1 MKNIMLLC
9 ALLIGI
15 NAHASYVPT
24 PYTTGEGG
32 TGNTS
37 GTATINA
44 NMTGPITSVGNAT
57 SVASQTGTGSKF
69 VMDTSPTLITPNLG
83 TPSAGVATNLTGTAT
98 ALNIGGN
105 SATATALQTGRT
117 INGVTF
123 DGTGNITIPSS
134 NIVPADGGDAPYTI
148 VTAYTRDTTT
158 LTAARAY
165 TLPACTG
172 GNLGEQHYV
181 KNLPTQTFNINLTP
195 NGSDTIDGNASFAVL
210 PGVSVDA
217 ICGANAKWD
226 LN

>member
-1 MKNIMLLC
+1 MKNIFLVL
-9 ALLIGI
+9 ALLIGL
-15 NAHASYVPT
+15 NANASYVPT
-24 PYTTGEGG
+24 PYTTNEGG
-32 TGNTS
+32 TGNIS

-69 VMDTSPTLITPNLG
+69 VMDTSPTLVTPNLG

-105 SATATALQTGRT
+105 AGSATVLQNPRT

-123 DGTGNITIPSS
+123 DGSGNITIPSS

-148 VTAYTRDTTT
+148 VTGYTHSSTT
-158 LTAARAY
+158 LTASRAY

-172 GNLGEQHYV
+172 SNPGESHYV
-181 KNLPTQTFNINLTP
+181 KNTASQTFNITLTA
-195 NGSDTIDGNASFAVL
+195 NGSDTIDGNATFTVL
-210 PGVSVDA
+210 PGVSVHVFCA
-217 ICGANAKWD
+217 ANTKWE